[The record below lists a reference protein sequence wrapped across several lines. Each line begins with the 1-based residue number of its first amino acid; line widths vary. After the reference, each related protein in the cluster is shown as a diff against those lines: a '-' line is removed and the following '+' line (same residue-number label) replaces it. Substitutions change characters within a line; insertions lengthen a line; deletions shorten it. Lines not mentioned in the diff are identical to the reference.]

1 MITLRQQDIVHRSK
15 MQRLLVEIADSPIL
29 SSKIYFKGGTCA
41 SMLDYLD
48 RFSVDLDF
56 DPHKI
61 LSELETSVIRKE
73 LESIF
78 EKLEF
83 TIDKENYKSL
93 FFTLKYKSQ
102 PNTRNT
108 LMISVFGSEA
118 HSSEFVIS
126 NDYKKVK
133 INEID
138 RFLNCQTIESMFAN
152 KLVSVTD
159 RYNRHKKIAGRDIYD
174 VHYFFSQGYE
184 FKEEI
189 IKERTGLGAKEYIKK
204 LISFVEKN
212 VAEDIINQ
220 DLNMLLPLEKFKK
233 IRKTLKQDTLLF
245 LRNL

>member
-1 MITLRQQDIVHRSK
+1 
-15 MQRLLVEIADSPIL
+15 
-29 SSKIYFKGGTCA
+29 
-41 SMLDYLD
+41 
-48 RFSVDLDF
+48 
-56 DPHKI
+56 
-61 LSELETSVIRKE
+61 
-73 LESIF
+73 
-78 EKLEF
+78 
-83 TIDKENYKSL
+83 
-93 FFTLKYKSQ
+93 
-102 PNTRNT
+102 
-108 LMISVFGSEA
+108 
-118 HSSEFVIS
+118 
-126 NDYKKVK
+126 
-133 INEID
+133 
-138 RFLNCQTIESMFAN
+138 MFAN